1 VSAASSGLAVSGLG
15 HLGVRVDGRNPI
27 KPTLRWPV
35 ASAWADHPAKAVGR
49 GEGTGHIAARSGQD
63 VRMKPM
69 LATLAERVPTGPEWV
84 HEVKWDGMR
93 VLADVRAGRVTL
105 YARSGN
111 DVTASY
117 PELGGLGE
125 DYDDMLLD
133 GEVVALDGG
142 RPSFAALADR
152 MHVKDSRKAARL
164 ATVRP
169 VTFMVFDLLR
179 LFGQDVTGQPW
190 TARRALLEKLDL
202 DSRHWQVPPVFDDGA
217 QLLAAT
223 ADQGLEG
230 IVSKRRTA
238 TYAAG
243 RRSPDWRKKAHR
255 TSLSVVVGG
264 WRPETGSTSRLG
276 SVLVG
281 IPDGDGGW
289 RYAGRVG
296 SGLVG
301 GAGKRLSEIL
311 EPLRASASPFADE
324 VPREDSVGTTWVRP
338 RIVVEVKSLGWGGGA
353 GGSRLRQPAYLGV
366 RADLT
371 PEDLQETSDG

>member
-1 VSAASSGLAVSGLG
+1 
-15 HLGVRVDGRNPI
+15 
-27 KPTLRWPV
+27 
-35 ASAWADHPAKAVGR
+35 
-49 GEGTGHIAARSGQD
+49 
-63 VRMKPM
+63 MKPM

-93 VLADVRAGRVTL
+93 VLADVRDGQVTL
-105 YARSGN
+105 LARSGN

-117 PELGGLGE
+117 PELAGLGSG
-125 DYDDMLLD
+125 YDDLLLD

-152 MHVKDSRKAARL
+152 MHVQDSGKAARL

-179 LFGQDVTGQPW
+179 LFGQDLTAQPW
-190 TARRALLEKLDL
+190 TARRELLEKLDL

-230 IVSKRRTA
+230 IVSKRRSA
-238 TYAAG
+238 PYAAG
-243 RRSPDWRKKAHR
+243 RRSADWRKLPHR
-255 TSLSVVVGG
+255 ASRSVVVGG
-264 WRPETGSTSRLG
+264 WRPETGSAHRLG
-276 SVLVG
+276 AVLVG
-281 IPDGDGGW
+281 VPDGEGGW

-301 GAGKRLSEIL
+301 AAGARLAARL
-311 EPLRASASPFADE
+311 EPLRHDASPFSSP
-324 VPREDSVGTTWVRP
+324 VPREDASGARWVRP
-338 RIVVEVKSLGWGGGA
+338 ELVVEVRSLGWGGGA
-353 GGSRLRQPAYLGV
+353 DGPRLRQPSYLGV
-366 RADLT
+366 REDLTPADLT
-371 PEDLQETSDG
+371 EVDDA

>member
-1 VSAASSGLAVSGLG
+1 MRTLAL
-15 HLGVRVDGRNPI
+15 
-27 KPTLRWPV
+27 
-35 ASAWADHPAKAVGR
+35 
-49 GEGTGHIAARSGQD
+49 
-63 VRMKPM
+63 M

-296 SGLVG
+296 SGLGRHHVG
-301 GAGKRLSEIL
+301 
-311 EPLRASASPFADE
+311 ASADRGRGEEPGLGRRCGGIATAATGI
-324 VPREDSVGTTWVRP
+324 PRR
-338 RIVVEVKSLGWGGGA
+338 A
-353 GGSRLRQPAYLGV
+353 GGPDPRGPAGDQRWLSRRG
-366 RADLT
+366 R
-371 PEDLQETSDG
+371 